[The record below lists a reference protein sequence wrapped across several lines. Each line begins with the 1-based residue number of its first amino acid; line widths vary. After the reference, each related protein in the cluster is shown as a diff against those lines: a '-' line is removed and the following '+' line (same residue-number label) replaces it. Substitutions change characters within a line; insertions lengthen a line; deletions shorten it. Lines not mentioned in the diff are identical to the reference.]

1 MDNLQLKMA
10 RAALG
15 LGVHK
20 LAEVTGVSH
29 FTIQRIEAGEPVK
42 PNTIAKVRSALEALG
57 IIFIAENGEGP
68 GVRLRK
74 SRPNEGKRPE
84 QLTTENEG

>member
-1 MDNLQLKMA
+1 MA

-15 LGVHK
+15 LGVREVAE
-20 LAEVTGVSH
+20 LAGVSH

-42 PNTIAKVRSALEALG
+42 ESTLTKVRTALEAAG
-57 IIFIAENGEGP
+57 VIFIAENGEGP

-74 SRPNEGKRPE
+74 SRPGEETEPGPFTGKNEG
-84 QLTTENEG
+84 